1 MVLEPWGVP
10 IFSQILKYLPQEDV
24 SVIAGG
30 TRAEN
35 FRANGIK
42 INGDN
47 CTFKVVEPDEKCE
60 PADLLIFAV
69 KFNQLAEAI
78 EQAKTHIGTD
88 TIIISMLN
96 GINSEE
102 MIGRALGMEKMLY
115 SISVGIDAVREGTS
129 TTFKNLGIISFG
141 GQI

>member
-1 MVLEPWGVP
+1 M
-10 IFSQILKYLPQEDV
+10 LKISGL
-24 SVIAGG
+24 
-30 TRAEN
+30 T
-35 FRANGIK
+35 GIK

-78 EQAKTHIGTD
+78 EQAKTPIGTD

-141 GQI
+141 DKYNRPADYSPKGHQIKELF